1 MPTTFELG
9 DSIPAE
15 TAHAVSVSLP
25 TWSANVGYE
34 EGQDWVVKRMTT
46 GYPRFF
52 IHRSIQAFAAD
63 IVAKHVSTKAKQP
76 GDITAMLFPTPT
88 IASRCVDFIRSRAP
102 VDVCSNLQVINLVLD
117 MSNPEARA
125 LEPLCPSISAV
136 IMPQDGFPF
145 AKQYW
150 QHSGDGV
157 SSRRAEF
164 CHGLFKDGLLRP
176 DTELRNADASASAKP
191 CRGPKRYQRQAS
203 LDAGGNQQPNVH
215 GNVNGTTGETVMIQ
229 ETSRF
234 LEERF
239 GRNLDLSFVQPAK
252 SAIKRRIAGALRSAD
267 HDLGGS
273 HSLSEKQMSSN
284 TRGIANLRE
293 EDIYLFPCG
302 MNAIFH
308 AHRALYS
315 IRTPPGST
323 PLKSVNFGFPYVDTL
338 KILEKFNPSGAL
350 FYGRASESDLDDL
363 ETRLEAGERYLAL
376 FCEFPGNP
384 LLTCPSLVRIRELA
398 DKYEFAVVV
407 DETIGTFANVNVLQ
421 FADIVVSSLTKIFS
435 GDCNVMGGGAILNP
449 NSRYYSALKAFVQKE
464 FEDTYWPE
472 DVIFMERNSRDFV
485 ARIDRVNAN
494 AEAICRVFKGHP
506 LVKTLYY
513 PKYNDSRANYEAVKL
528 PQGGYGGLVSVVFK
542 EKKQAVAF
550 YDAIETAKG
559 PSLGTNFT
567 LTSPYV
573 LLAHY
578 QELDWAEQYGVDRDL
593 IRISVGLEETD
604 ELVHVFTRALKV
616 AEAQS

>member
-1 MPTTFELG
+1 MRTFELG
-9 DSIPAE
+9 DSIPSE

-63 IVAKHVSTKAKQP
+63 IVAKHVNTKAKGP
-76 GDITAMLFPTPT
+76 GDTIAMLFPTPT
-88 IASRCVDFIRSRAP
+88 SASRCVDFMRSRAP
-102 VDVCSNLQVINLVLD
+102 VDINSNLQVINLVLD
-117 MSNPEARA
+117 MSKPEARA

-176 DTELRNADASASAKP
+176 DIELRSVDASASAKP

-203 LDAGGNQQPNVH
+203 LDVGGNQQPNVH
-215 GNVNGTTGETVMIQ
+215 GNGNRTTGETAIIQ

-273 HSLSEKQMSSN
+273 PSLSEKQMSSN

-293 EDIYLFPCG
+293 DDIYLFPCG

-363 ETRLEAGERYLAL
+363 QARLEAGERYLAL

-384 LLTCPSLVRIRELA
+384 ILTCPNLVRIRELA

-494 AEAICRVFKGHP
+494 AEAICRVLKDHP

-528 PQGGYGGLVSVVFK
+528 PQGGYSGLVSVVFK
-542 EKKQAVAF
+542 QKEQAVAF

-604 ELVHVFTRALKV
+604 ELVNVFTRALKV
-616 AEAQS
+616 AEEQS